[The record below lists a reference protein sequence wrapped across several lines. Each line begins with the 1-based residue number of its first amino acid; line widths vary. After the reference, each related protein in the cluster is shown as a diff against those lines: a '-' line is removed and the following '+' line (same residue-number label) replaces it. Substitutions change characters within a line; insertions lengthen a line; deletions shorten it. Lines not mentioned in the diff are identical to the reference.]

1 MLAVF
6 VVLAIT
12 AYTLS
17 GRPSFDKD
25 YWSFRQQQEAEKDY
39 KSRQQHQQ
47 EQYQQEQKH
56 PRFPVEGSKERVP
69 LSTFKVHNI
78 NHSRRTPFDA
88 GSNGCAGLRAQYL
101 FRSQKINADDFDI
114 VAL

>member
-1 MLAVF
+1 MISLPRSPFVKLMLAVF

-25 YWSFRQQQEAEKDY
+25 YWSFKQQQEAERDY
-39 KSRQQHQQ
+39 KLRQQHQQ
-47 EQYQQEQKH
+47 EQYQQEQEH

-69 LSTFKVHNI
+69 LSTFKVHTI
-78 NHSRRTPFDA
+78 NHS
-88 GSNGCAGLRAQYL
+88 
-101 FRSQKINADDFDI
+101 INA
-114 VAL
+114 